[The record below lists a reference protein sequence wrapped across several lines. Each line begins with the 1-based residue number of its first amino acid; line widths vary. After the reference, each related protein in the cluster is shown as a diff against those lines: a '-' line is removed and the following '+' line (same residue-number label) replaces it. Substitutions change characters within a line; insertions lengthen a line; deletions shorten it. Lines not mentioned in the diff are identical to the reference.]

1 MMITILMIIMIHT
14 SYNNNNNNNNNN
26 QIIIIILAIKIF
38 VMRLRYLSNFTR
50 AFFNYNIKRFSNN
63 NSDESYD

>member
-14 SYNNNNNNNNNN
+14 SYNNNNNNNNN

-50 AFFNYNIKRFSNN
+50 AFFNYNNKRFSNN
-63 NSDESYD
+63 NSDEGYD

>member
-1 MMITILMIIMIHT
+1 MIIMIHT
-14 SYNNNNNNNNNN
+14 SYNNNNNNNNK
-26 QIIIIILAIKIF
+26 IIIIILAIKIF

-50 AFFNYNIKRFSNN
+50 AFFNYNNKRFSNN